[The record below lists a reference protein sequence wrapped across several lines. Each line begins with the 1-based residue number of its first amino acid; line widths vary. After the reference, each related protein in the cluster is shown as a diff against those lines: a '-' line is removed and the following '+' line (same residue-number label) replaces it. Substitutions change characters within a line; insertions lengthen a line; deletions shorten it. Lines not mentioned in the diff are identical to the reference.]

1 MKVPACPSTDV
12 MGTVS
17 THRVNEPHR
26 CTCRASSS
34 GLAWVAKGEE
44 ALPLWAPC
52 PLAQR
57 GPDAMQ
63 RTWLPPKRQTNLVGT
78 KNDMVVPTGGVAG
91 LLLYSVS
98 VIGSL
103 QMPSALWCSRKGR
116 PPVWVV
122 GCPRAAAVGGA

>member
-1 MKVPACPSTDV
+1 MHLQ
-12 MGTVS
+12 GQ
-17 THRVNEPHR
+17 
-26 CTCRASSS
+26 RAAELL
-34 GLAWVAKGEE
+34 GGEGAE

-52 PLAQR
+52 ALAQH